1 MTHYKIPKNNINKN
15 TTNIYIEDDIYSFL
29 MEKFKELRERAKQ
42 NIKVADHMITM
53 SYPMFKDPKILVSA
67 INSLMQA
74 ADNSITSMLEYEKLF
89 KKIPAYHDSIDVKFN
104 VFRQKIIPKYD
115 LTRNH
120 EKIIKTLLDLSCAH
134 KDSSME
140 FPRKDK
146 FVMCSDT
153 YEMRTIKVTDLK
165 SLIKDVKQLVED
177 AYQVTQKNDRI
188 FN

>member
-1 MTHYKIPKNNINKN
+1 
-15 TTNIYIEDDIYSFL
+15 

-53 SYPMFKDPKILVSA
+53 SYSMFKDPKILVSA

-74 ADNSITSMLEYEKLF
+74 VDNSITSMLEYEKLF
-89 KKIPAYHDSIDVKFN
+89 KNIPVYHESIDVKFDL
-104 VFRQKIIPKYD
+104 FKKKIIPKYK
-115 LTRNH
+115 LTKNH
-120 EKIIKTLLDLSCAH
+120 EKLIKTLLELSNAH

-153 YEMRTIKVTDLK
+153 YEMRTIKVSDLK
-165 SLIKDVKQLVED
+165 LLIRDAKQLVDD
-177 AYQVTQKNDRI
+177 AYKVTQKNDRI

>member
-1 MTHYKIPKNNINKN
+1 
-15 TTNIYIEDDIYSFL
+15 

-67 INSLMQA
+67 VSSLMKA
-74 ADNSITSMLEYEKLF
+74 SDNAISSILEYEKLF
-89 KKIPAYHDSIDVKFN
+89 KRIPLYHESIDVKINLFK
-104 VFRQKIIPKYD
+104 QKIIPRYK
-115 LTRNH
+115 LRAEH
-120 EKIIKTLLDLSCAH
+120 GKLLKTLQELSKAH
-134 KDSSME
+134 SESAVE

-153 YEMRTIKVTDLK
+153 YELRTLTLQDLKNLIKETKILVDDAYKVT
-165 SLIKDVKQLVED
+165 S
-177 AYQVTQKNDRI
+177 KNDRI